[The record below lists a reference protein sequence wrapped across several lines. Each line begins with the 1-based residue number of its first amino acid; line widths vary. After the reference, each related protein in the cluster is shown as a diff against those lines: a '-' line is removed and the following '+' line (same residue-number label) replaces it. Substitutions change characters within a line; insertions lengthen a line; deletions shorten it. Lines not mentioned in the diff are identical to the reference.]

1 MSPPPPPPRGVDCKT
16 GLFSRLIKTRE
27 RGRAKVLLRAEGQTE
42 CDTGERRLV
51 YLCFQKPNLTGK
63 TRPFCSLLV
72 GPDYVWLTPCLP
84 LIAVN
89 VSEDFERFLELLG
102 ERIELKGWQK
112 YRGGLD
118 VKSKFLRLNCLLKY
132 LS

>member
-1 MSPPPPPPRGVDCKT
+1 MLSKTEFDGKSPT
-16 GLFSRLIKTRE
+16 
-27 RGRAKVLLRAEGQTE
+27 VLQSTCGPWL
-42 CDTGERRLV
+42 CLV
-51 YLCFQKPNLTGK
+51 
-63 TRPFCSLLV
+63 
-72 GPDYVWLTPCLP
+72 TPCLP